1 MCPLP
6 QFAVNPRQG
15 HGAHAKP
22 VKSALLLYN
31 LFAAPLAFPFL
42 IRDLFRRP
50 FPRFLE
56 RLGFIPPL
64 FWPKGETPRIWIH
77 ALSVGEA
84 NAAIPFARKCAEK
97 WGRDAVICTGTTE
110 TGIATLESGLSNA
123 VSAVLPSPF
132 DIPISVRRITKLIR
146 PDCFIL
152 VETDIWP
159 NWIWHLASNGVP
171 TALVNGG
178 ISSRSAARITRV
190 RPVARLLYGGFKHI
204 VMQSQEDRDRLIEI
218 GIPPARVTVLGN
230 LKYDHPLPD
239 LQRDQ
244 KIEFARE
251 MGLEPERPVLVAGST
266 HPGEE
271 GIILQAFLHARKAVS
286 RLQMLIA
293 PRHPARA
300 GEVFDIVRRS
310 GLCARL
316 RSARERKAPVDVVI
330 LDTLGEL
337 FRCYG
342 VCDAAFVGGSLVP
355 VGGHNLVEP
364 AAWGVPVLF
373 GPHVES
379 CREMARDLATSGGGI
394 MVYGARD
401 LAKELSHLFLDD
413 SARKDAG
420 ARARSAVEK
429 NQGAIERHITLVET
443 MLRDRRTP

>member
-1 MCPLP
+1 M
-6 QFAVNPRQG
+6 
-15 HGAHAKP
+15 KP
-22 VKSALLLYN
+22 ALLLYN
-31 LFAAPLAFPFL
+31 LLAAPLAPPL
-42 IRDLFRRP
+42 LVRDLFHRP
-50 FPRFLE
+50 FSRFRE
-56 RLGFIPPL
+56 RLGFIPQISR
-64 FWPKGETPRIWIH
+64 PKGQTPRIWIH

-97 WGRDAVICTGTTE
+97 WGRDAVVCTGTTE
-110 TGIATLESGLSNA
+110 TGITTLESRLSNV
-123 VSAVLPSPF
+123 VSAVLPAPF
-132 DIPISVRRITKLIR
+132 DIPLSVRCVTEQIR

-159 NWIWHLASNGVP
+159 NWIWHLASCGVQ

-178 ISSRSAARITRV
+178 ISSRSAALITRV
-190 RPVARLLYGGFKHI
+190 RPLAQLLYGGFKHI
-204 VMQSQEDRDRLIEI
+204 VMQSQEDRDRLIGI
-218 GIPPARVTVLGN
+218 GIPPERVTVLGN
-230 LKYDHPLPD
+230 LKYDRPLPD
-239 LQRDQ
+239 LPLDQ
-244 KIEFARE
+244 KIEFALE
-251 MGLEPERPVLVAGST
+251 IGLEPERPVLVAGST

-271 GIILQAFLHARKAVS
+271 EIILKAFLHVRKTVS

-300 GEVFDIVRRS
+300 GDVFDMVRRS

-316 RSARERKAPVDVVI
+316 RSAKERQGPVDVVI

-379 CREMARDLATSGGGI
+379 CREMARGLATSGGGL
-394 MVYGARD
+394 MVAGVED
-401 LAKELSHLFLDD
+401 LASALERLFIDHT
-413 SARKDAG
+413 ARKIAG
-420 ARARSAVEK
+420 KKARGVVEK

-443 MLRDRRTP
+443 MLRDRRTL